1 MPNSSA
7 TAAPAPMI
15 ASIRNRAGLRRGQ
28 LSSPGIIMSSDS
40 SATAIGTLSVVAPGA
55 TLTSSSAGCSLEELS
70 TSRAACAVAVA
81 AGGGVSDGGLDS
93 AAATGMM
100 VRQLSI
106 LQHDVARAEMQD
118 KGGTVGCLDC
128 VRAFGASRRGEQAVV
143 SGGGLSAGR

>member
-1 MPNSSA
+1 
-7 TAAPAPMI
+7 MI

-81 AGGGVSDGGLDS
+81 AGGGVSDGGLGS

-100 VRQLSI
+100 VRATVFFSTTWPAQRCRT
-106 LQHDVARAEMQD
+106 RA
-118 KGGTVGCLDC
+118 
-128 VRAFGASRRGEQAVV
+128 
-143 SGGGLSAGR
+143 GLSVAWTAFVRSGRVDVGSRPSYPAAD